1 MSELKESSRAS
12 QTGVGDESMVVR
24 LSRLDKMLELAGEVI
39 IVSANLNA
47 LSHQLHEGMSVSR
60 TLAEDAKDLAITSS
74 RISSDLH
81 NLVTDVRTVD
91 MSDLFA
97 RFRRL
102 ARDTS
107 RRLGKP
113 IRFKLEGEEICIDKK
128 IAERIYDPVAHQI
141 RNAIDHGIEDRE
153 ARQAAGKDPVGEVTI
168 RVRNVDNFTII
179 DVSDDGRGL
188 QLDAIRRKAVEM
200 GLVEGAAAEGLSE
213 DAFYEFLFL
222 PGFSTARETTG
233 TSGRGVGLDVVRDA
247 MAAIGGE
254 TRVQSVPGQG
264 STFSLVMPLV
274 TAVNISDSLLVRAR
288 NNTFVFPISS
298 VVASLSV
305 AVQDVTTTTGKGR
318 SIIYLGN
325 ILPLFDMMEVFG
337 EPPIEVQDDQLRVI
351 IIEYKKERL
360 AYCVSDFLSPQKI
373 VISEFDEGLKVKG
386 LLGTATLS
394 GRQLGMVI
402 DLSELF
408 ALTLGYEVEADTRG
422 GVGRFRAG
430 TPASVPTEKP
440 KRETSSP
447 SPSASAGEPAHVPLE
462 RSLEGEEEVG
472 EGALPDSVFLQEL
485 ESMLGR
491 LNRELLALD
500 EKRDTETADS
510 VFRLMH
516 SIKGNLTMYGAER
529 PAGITHKA
537 ESLLERARRRA
548 LELRDEVFDVLFD
561 AASYLEE
568 VVAAFQKQEPAPEP
582 SRRLLEGLAAYQE
595 APKRPDEFEEE
606 QDLNRVQVKLD
617 PTGEFHLSSR
627 RRAGDLLFQCRIHFE
642 PGDQPR
648 FLVAYLILRRLQNV
662 ADVLGA
668 YPSLADLEA
677 GLCEDGLVAL
687 IAVPPENLGVIE
699 RIERNLKRYFGV
711 THFEAQ
717 AFA

>member
-1 MSELKESSRAS
+1 MSEQKEPVRAS
-12 QTGVGDESMVVR
+12 QMGVGEESMVVR

-60 TLAEDAKDLAITSS
+60 MLSEDAKDLAITSS

-128 IAERIYDPVAHQI
+128 ISERIYDPVAHQI

-153 ARQAAGKDPVGEVTI
+153 TRQALGKDPVGEVTV
-168 RVRNVDNFTII
+168 RVRNLDNFTII
-179 DVSDDGRGL
+179 DVMDDGRGL

-200 GLVEGAAAEGLSE
+200 GLVDEATAEGLAE
-213 DAFYEFLFL
+213 DALFEFLFL
-222 PGFSTARETTG
+222 AGFSTARETTG

-247 MAAIGGE
+247 MASIGGE
-254 TRVQSVPGQG
+254 TRVQSVPGRG

-288 NNTFVFPISS
+288 NNTFVFPISA

-305 AVQDVTTTTGKGR
+305 DVKDVTTTTGKAR
-318 SIIYLGN
+318 SIMYLGS
-325 ILPLFDMMEVFG
+325 ILPLFDLMQVFG
-337 EPPIEVQDDQLRVI
+337 EAPIEVQDNLLRVI
-351 IIEYKKERL
+351 IIEHKKERL

-402 DLSELF
+402 DLPELF
-408 ALTLGYEVEADTRG
+408 ALTLGHEVEADTRST
-422 GVGRFRAG
+422 VGRFKGSVSSSAPVEKPF
-430 TPASVPTEKP
+430 PASSDEPPHASVG
-440 KRETSSP
+440 R
-447 SPSASAGEPAHVPLE
+447 SAG
-462 RSLEGEEEVG
+462 GEEEAG
-472 EGALPDSVFLQEL
+472 EGAQPDSVFLQEL
-485 ESMLGR
+485 EAMLGR

-529 PAGITHKA
+529 PAGITHKV

-548 LELRDEVFDVLFD
+548 LELRDEVFDVMFD
-561 AASYLEE
+561 AAAYLEE

-582 SRRLLEGLAAYQE
+582 SRRLLDGLAAHQE
-595 APKRPDEFEEE
+595 VKKVPEELGDEDH
-606 QDLNRVQVKLD
+606 DLDRVQVKLD

-627 RRAGDLLFQCRIHFE
+627 RRVGDLLFQCRIHFE

-662 ADVLGA
+662 VDVLGA

-687 IAVPPENLGVIE
+687 IAVGPQNLGVIE
-699 RIERNLKRYFGV
+699 RLEQNLKRYFGV

>member
-1 MSELKESSRAS
+1 MSESKESVRAS
-12 QTGVGDESMVVR
+12 QMGVGEESMVVR

-60 TLAEDAKDLAITSS
+60 MLSEDAKDLAITSS

-128 IAERIYDPVAHQI
+128 ISERIYDPVAHQI

-153 ARQAAGKDPVGEVTI
+153 ARQAAGKDPVGEVTV

-179 DVSDDGRGL
+179 DVADDGRGL

-200 GLVEGAAAEGLSE
+200 GLVEESAAEGLAE
-213 DAFYEFLFL
+213 DALFEFLFQA
-222 PGFSTARETTG
+222 GFSTARETTG

-305 AVQDVTTTTGKGR
+305 DVKDVTTTTGRAR
-318 SIIYLGN
+318 SIMYLGS
-325 ILPLFDMMEVFG
+325 ILPLFDLMAVFG
-337 EPPIEVQDDQLRVI
+337 EAPIEVQDDLLRVI
-351 IIEYKKERL
+351 IIEHKKERL

-402 DLSELF
+402 DLQELF

-422 GVGRFRAG
+422 GVGRLRGGA
-430 TPASVPTEKP
+430 PASVPATGP
-440 KRETSSP
+440 KREVSLP
-447 SPSASAGEPAHVPLE
+447 SPSASAGEPAHASLE
-462 RSLEGEEEVG
+462 RPLEGEEEAG

-687 IAVPPENLGVIE
+687 IAVGPQNLGVIE
-699 RIERNLKRYFGV
+699 RLEQNLKRYFGV

>member
-1 MSELKESSRAS
+1 MSESREPVRAS
-12 QTGVGDESMVVR
+12 LVGVGEESMVVR

-60 TLAEDAKDLAITSS
+60 MLSEDAKDLAITSS

-128 IAERIYDPVAHQI
+128 ISERIYDPVAHQI

-153 ARQAAGKDPVGEVTI
+153 TRQAVGKDPVGEVTV

-179 DVSDDGRGL
+179 EVVDDGRGL

-200 GLVEGAAAEGLSE
+200 GLVDEATAEGLAE
-213 DAFYEFLFL
+213 DTLFEFLFQ

-254 TRVQSVPGQG
+254 TRVQSVPGRG

-288 NNTFVFPISS
+288 NNTFVFPISA

-305 AVQDVTTTTGKGR
+305 NVKEVTTTTGRAR
-318 SIIYLGN
+318 SIMYLGN
-325 ILPLFDMMEVFG
+325 ILPLFDLMAVFG
-337 EPPIEVQDDQLRVI
+337 EAPLEVQDDLLRVI
-351 IIEYKKERL
+351 IIEHKKERL

-373 VISEFDEGLKVKG
+373 VISEFDEGLKVEG

-402 DLSELF
+402 DLPELF
-408 ALTLGYEVEADTRG
+408 TLTLGREVEVDARSA
-422 GVGRFRAG
+422 VGRFKGGVSPSGA
-430 TPASVPTEKP
+430 VEKP
-440 KRETSSP
+440 KREMSQ
-447 SPSASAGEPAHVPLE
+447 AGADEPCHMPLE
-462 RSLEGEEEVG
+462 RRAAGEEDAG

-529 PAGITHKA
+529 PAGITHKV

-548 LELRDEVFDVLFD
+548 LELRDEVFDVMFD
-561 AASYLEE
+561 AAAYLEE
-568 VVAAFQKQEPAPEP
+568 VVAAFQKQEPDPEP
-582 SRRLLEGLAAYQE
+582 SRRLLDGLAAHQE
-595 APKRPDEFEEE
+595 EKKRPEELEEE
-606 QDLNRVQVKLD
+606 DQDLNRVQVKLD

-662 ADVLGA
+662 VDVLGS

-687 IAVPPENLGVIE
+687 IAVGPENLGVIE
-699 RIERNLKRYFGV
+699 RLEQNLKRYFGV

>member
-1 MSELKESSRAS
+1 MSELKETVRAP
-12 QTGVGDESMVVR
+12 QAGVGEESMVVR

-60 TLAEDAKDLAITSS
+60 MLSEDAKDLAITSS

-153 ARQAAGKDPVGEVTI
+153 ARQAADKDPVGEVTV
-168 RVRNVDNFTII
+168 RVRNADNFTII
-179 DVSDDGRGL
+179 DVVDDGRGL

-200 GLVEGAAAEGLSE
+200 GLVEEAAAEGLGE
-213 DAFYEFLFL
+213 ETLYEFLFQ

-254 TRVQSVPGQG
+254 TRVQSQPGRG

-305 AVQDVTTTTGKGR
+305 NVKDVTITTGRAR
-318 SIIYLGN
+318 SIMYLGS
-325 ILPLFDMMEVFG
+325 ILPLFDLMAVFG
-337 EPPIEVQDDQLRVI
+337 EAPLEVQDDLLRVI
-351 IIEYKKERL
+351 IIEHKKERL

-373 VISEFDEGLKVKG
+373 VISEFDEGLKVQG

-402 DLSELF
+402 DLPELF
-408 ALTLGYEVEADTRG
+408 ALTLGREVETDTRSAL
-422 GVGRFRAG
+422 GRFKSAASVSGGSEISQRVPQ
-430 TPASVPTEKP
+430 PAS
-440 KRETSSP
+440 
-447 SPSASAGEPAHVPLE
+447 ADEPAHVPLG
-462 RSLEGEEEVG
+462 RLAEEE
-472 EGALPDSVFLQEL
+472 EGAESAQPDSVFLQEL
-485 ESMLGR
+485 EAMLSR

-510 VFRLMH
+510 VFRLLH
-516 SIKGNLTMYGAER
+516 SIKGNLTMFGAER
-529 PAGITHKA
+529 PAGIAHKA

-548 LELRDEVFDVLFD
+548 LELRDEVFDILFD

-568 VVAAFQKQEPAPEP
+568 VVAAFQKRQSPPEP
-582 SRRLLEGLAAYQE
+582 SRRLIEGLAAYQE
-595 APKRPDEFEEE
+595 EKKRPDPFENEE
-606 QDLNRVQVKLD
+606 QDLSKVQVKLD

-627 RRAGDLLFQCRIHFE
+627 RRSGDLLFQCRIHFD

-662 ADVLGA
+662 ADVLGSH
-668 YPSLADLEA
+668 PTLADLEA

-687 IAVPPENLGVIE
+687 IAVTSQNLGIIE